1 MPPAR
6 RRSVDTGDQ
15 TRPAD
20 RNPVLTDRAAE
31 PSGATAAGRRLT
43 AITFAGGLGL
53 GAYHAGVFE
62 ALTSLGSPV
71 DWVTGS
77 SAGAITASLV
87 AGSPREDRL
96 DHLRSYWRGPSST
109 AGVPNSSR
117 HTFAWLSSIN
127 TRVLGHAGY
136 FRPRLPLPGSHFG
149 GLYDLGPTRER
160 LQRLIDFGR
169 LNGGDPRIT
178 ICATDV
184 ESGDAVLFDSSSERI
199 EMDHILASCG
209 FLPEFAPVQIA
220 GRWLGDGGFSLNA
233 PFDPILE
240 TAGPLRLYVV
250 DLFPRD
256 GKVPDGLE
264 AAAER
269 KSDLTFGNQT
279 FQRLGYALEARQ
291 LRAALQDL
299 AYEDEIY
306 LLSYR
311 PGREEAGPEK
321 SFDLSETAM
330 AQRWRAGF
338 LDMQHA
344 AKLAPVRNGICSV
357 RRP

>member
-1 MPPAR
+1 M
-6 RRSVDTGDQ
+6 
-15 TRPAD
+15 
-20 RNPVLTDRAAE
+20 AAE
-31 PSGATAAGRRLT
+31 LPLT
-43 AITFAGGLGL
+43 AIVFSGGLGL

-62 ALTSLGSPV
+62 ALSSLRSPI

-77 SAGAITASLV
+77 SAGAITAALI
-87 AGSPREDRL
+87 AGSPSADRL
-96 DHLRSYWRGPSST
+96 GNLRGFWHGPDR
-109 AGVPNSSR
+109 VPAIPYASR
-117 HTFAWLSSIN
+117 HLFAWLSSIN
-127 TRVLGHAGY
+127 TRLLGHAG
-136 FRPRLPLPGSHFG
+136 FFHPRIPIPASHFG

-160 LQRLIDFGR
+160 LQQMIDFGR
-169 LNGGDPRIT
+169 LNGGDPRVT
-178 ICATDV
+178 ICATDL

-240 TAGPLRLYVV
+240 TAGPLRLYVI

-291 LRAALQDL
+291 LRAELQDL
-299 AYEDEIY
+299 DYDDEVY

-338 LDMQHA
+338 LDMQYA
-344 AKLAPVRNGICSV
+344 ASLGPIPNGICSV

>member
-1 MPPAR
+1 M
-6 RRSVDTGDQ
+6 
-15 TRPAD
+15 
-20 RNPVLTDRAAE
+20 TDRAAE
-31 PSGATAAGRRLT
+31 SSGATAAGRPLT
-43 AITFAGGLGL
+43 AITFSGGLGL

-62 ALTSLGSPV
+62 AFTSFGSPI

-77 SAGAITASLV
+77 SAGAVTAALI
-87 AGSPREDRL
+87 AGGPRDDRL
-96 DHLRSYWRGPSST
+96 SNLRSYWRGPSSP
-109 AGVPNSSR
+109 AGAPNASR

-127 TRVLGHAGY
+127 TRVMGHSG
-136 FRPRLPLPGSHFG
+136 FFHPRLPLPGSHFG

-169 LNGGDPRIT
+169 LNSGDPRIT
-178 ICATDV
+178 ICATDL
-184 ESGDAVLFDSSSERI
+184 ESGDAVLFDSASERI
-199 EMDHILASCG
+199 DMDHILASCG
-209 FLPEFAPVQIA
+209 FLPEFGPVQIA

-256 GKVPDGLE
+256 GEVPGGLE

-269 KSDLTFGNQT
+269 KSDLTFANQT

-299 AYEDEIY
+299 AYEDEVY

-344 AKLAPVRNGICSV
+344 AKLAPVQNGICSV